1 MRKRLRKILCVVGLA
16 LCLLP
21 GCSSEK
27 AKETEIISPNVQAEK
42 TPEYFWVKDF
52 SNAVINGNK
61 KEIKSVLG
69 KELASQEDIDD
80 KIQKLCNYVPDNIEY
95 VDYNRLDQPQ

>member
-1 MRKRLRKILCVVGLA
+1 MKIKMQKRLRRILCVVGLP

-27 AKETEIISPNVQAEK
+27 AKKTEVISPNEQAEK
-42 TPEYFWVKDF
+42 APEYFWVKDF
-52 SNAVINGNK
+52 SNAVVNDDE

-69 KELASQEDIDD
+69 KALAGEKEIDD
-80 KIQKLCNYVPDNIEY
+80 QIQKLD
-95 VDYNRLDQPQ
+95 